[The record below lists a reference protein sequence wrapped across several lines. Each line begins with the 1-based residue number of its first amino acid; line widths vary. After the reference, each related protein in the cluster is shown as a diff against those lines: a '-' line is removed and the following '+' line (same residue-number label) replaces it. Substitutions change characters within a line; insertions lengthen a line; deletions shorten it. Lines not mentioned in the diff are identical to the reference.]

1 MDASIYDTD
10 SFIKD
15 FESCVNDQL
24 KVFNVLVDSIQ
35 SFGVVPVKF
44 LNDFL
49 DNIIPN
55 DNTKYIDLLLPI
67 VKNFFKDMA
76 ISFIKSLGKDTFCNG
91 KYMPGKDISDYKEEA
106 NQKNI
111 IYTEL
116 QEKLLSIFIVRTLDV
131 KIPVLNEEN
140 IRFLCHLVQLY

>member
-67 VKNFFKDMA
+67 VKNFYA
-76 ISFIKSLGKDTFCNG
+76 LH
-91 KYMPGKDISDYKEEA
+91 
-106 NQKNI
+106 
-111 IYTEL
+111 L
-116 QEKLLSIFIVRTLDV
+116 QFLLAGQLLPLLFMKLLM
-131 KIPVLNEEN
+131 N
-140 IRFLCHLVQLY
+140 LCK

>member
-76 ISFIKSLGKDTFCNG
+76 ISF
-91 KYMPGKDISDYKEEA
+91 M
-106 NQKNI
+106 
-111 IYTEL
+111 
-116 QEKLLSIFIVRTLDV
+116 KLLM
-131 KIPVLNEEN
+131 N
-140 IRFLCHLVQLY
+140 LCK